1 VARVELGDSVQKE
14 MTVLFSDMRGFSALV
29 EGQTPEQNIAF
40 INEYLGAMEPAIL
53 GHGGFVDS
61 YLGDAIMA
69 LFDGDPADAITAG
82 VEMFTR
88 LGAYNAQRASR
99 GLGAVRIGVG
109 LNAGLLTLG
118 TIGGPQRIKC
128 GVIGDPVNLA
138 ARVES
143 LTKSYQAPLL
153 TTDTTL
159 ERAGGRFLAREV
171 DRVRVVGRQT
181 PVTLVEVFDADPAP
195 LREKKQATL
204 GSWREALERYHA
216 RDFAVAA
223 SLFAAV
229 RAELPQDAVARLRHE
244 RCLGLLSVPPP
255 GDWDGVATLEKK

>member
-1 VARVELGDSVQKE
+1 VARVQLGDSVQKE
-14 MTVLFSDMRGFSALV
+14 MTVLFFDMRGFSALV

-195 LREKKQATL
+195 LRERKQATL
-204 GSWREALERYHA
+204 SSWHEALARYHA
-216 RDFAVAA
+216 RDFTVAA

-229 RAELPQDAVARLRHE
+229 REALPQDAVARLRHE